1 MSLPAEL
8 HAQQVAFWNGP
19 GGERWVAAQAQM
31 EAMLAPVADALI
43 AHASVRPGMTIL
55 DVGCGYGA
63 TTLALAQAVG
73 TDGRVVGL
81 DVSAPML
88 GLARA
93 RSAGVAN
100 ITWIEAD
107 AATHAFAP
115 ASVDLVFS
123 RFGVMFFGDPAAAFA
138 NLRRAL
144 RPDGRL
150 VFACWRT
157 AEENPWIQIP
167 AKAVFAHVPPPP
179 RPGPE
184 EPGML
189 SFGDPAR
196 VTRILTQAG
205 FAAPRFTKLDLTI
218 DLGGGRGLEAATEQV
233 LSMRPASEALLDQ
246 PHAVRAAV
254 AASVRAALA
263 PYTADGAV
271 GLPGAVWLV
280 DALQGGD

>member
-1 MSLPAEL
+1 MSDPAEL

-19 GGERWVAAQAQM
+19 GGERWVAGQAHM

-43 AHASVRPGMTIL
+43 AHASVRQGETVL
-55 DVGCGYGA
+55 DVGCGYGVTA
-63 TTLALAQAVG
+63 LVLAQAVG
-73 TDGRVVGL
+73 PKGRVIGL

-88 GLARA
+88 ALARA
-93 RSAGVAN
+93 RSEGVAN
-100 ITWIEAD
+100 IEWIEAD
-107 AATHAFAP
+107 AAIHAFAP

-144 RPDGRL
+144 RPGGRL

-157 AEENPWIQIP
+157 AEENPWIQVP

-184 EPGML
+184 DPGML

-196 VTRILTQAG
+196 VRRILTQAG
-205 FAAPRFTKLDLTI
+205 FGAPRFTKLDLTI
-218 DLGGGRGLEAATEQV
+218 DLGGGQGLEDATAQA
-233 LSMRPASEALLDQ
+233 LSIRPVSEVLLDQ
-246 PHAVRAAV
+246 PDPVRAAAV
-254 AASVRAALA
+254 ASVRAALA
-263 PYTADGAV
+263 PYAAGATV

-280 DALQGGD
+280 DASPS

>member
-1 MSLPAEL
+1 MSDPAEL

-19 GGERWVAAQAQM
+19 GGERWVADQARM
-31 EAMLAPVADALI
+31 EAMLAPVADALV
-43 AHASVRPGMTIL
+43 AHASVRPGETVL

-63 TTLALAQAVG
+63 TALRLAQTVG
-73 TDGRVVGL
+73 PKGRVIGL

-88 GLARA
+88 ALARA
-93 RSAGVAN
+93 RSEGVAN
-100 ITWIEAD
+100 IEWIEAD

-144 RPDGRL
+144 RPGGRL

-167 AKAVFAHVPPPP
+167 ARAVFAHVPSPP

-184 EPGML
+184 DPGML

-196 VTRILTQAG
+196 VRRILTQAG
-205 FAAPRFTKLDLTI
+205 FGTPRFTKLDLAI
-218 DLGGGRGLEAATEQV
+218 DLGGGRGLEDATAQA
-233 LSMRPASEALLDQ
+233 LSMRPVSEVLLDQ
-246 PHAVRAAV
+246 PDPVRAA
-254 AASVRAALA
+254 ATASVRAALA
-263 PYTADGAV
+263 PYATGDTV

-280 DALQGGD
+280 EGVP

>member
-19 GGERWVAAQAQM
+19 GGERWVADQARM
-31 EAMLAPVADALI
+31 EAMLAPVAEALI
-43 AHASVRPGMTIL
+43 AHASVRPGEVVL
-55 DVGCGYGA
+55 DVGCGYGVTA
-63 TTLALAQAVG
+63 LALAQAVG
-73 TDGRVVGL
+73 PSGRVIGL

-88 GLARA
+88 QLARA
-93 RSAGVAN
+93 RSDGIAN
-100 ITWIEAD
+100 VEWVEAD
-107 AATHAFAP
+107 AAAHAFAP

-123 RFGVMFFGDPAAAFA
+123 RFGLMFFGDPAAAFA

-167 AKAVFAHVPPPP
+167 AKAVSAHVTLPP

-184 EPGML
+184 DPGML

-196 VTRILTQAG
+196 VARILAQAG
-205 FAAPRFTKLDLTI
+205 FGTPRFTKLNLTI
-218 DLGGGRGLEAATEQV
+218 DLGGGRGLDDATEQA
-233 LSMRPASEALLDQ
+233 LSMRPASEVLLDQ
-246 PHAVRAAV
+246 PESVRAAV

-263 PYTADGAV
+263 PYVAEGRV

-280 DALQGGD
+280 DASQGG

>member
-1 MSLPAEL
+1 MSDPAEL

-19 GGERWVAAQAQM
+19 GGERWVAGQAQM

-43 AHASVRPGMTIL
+43 AHASVRQGETVL
-55 DVGCGYGA
+55 DVGCGYGVTA
-63 TTLALAQAVG
+63 LVLAQAVG
-73 TDGRVVGL
+73 PKGRVIGL

-88 GLARA
+88 ALARA

-100 ITWIEAD
+100 IEWIEAD

-144 RPDGRL
+144 RPGGRL

-157 AEENPWIQIP
+157 AEENPWIQVP

-184 EPGML
+184 DPGML

-196 VTRILTQAG
+196 VRRILTQAG
-205 FAAPRFTKLDLTI
+205 FGAPRFTKLDLTI
-218 DLGGGRGLEAATEQV
+218 DLGGGQGLEDATAQA
-233 LSMRPASEALLDQ
+233 LSMRPVSEVLLDQ
-246 PHAVRAAV
+246 PDPVRAAAV
-254 AASVRAALA
+254 ASVRAAL
-263 PYTADGAV
+263 
-271 GLPGAVWLV
+271 
-280 DALQGGD
+280 